1 MAGTQ
6 KHRIQKVS
14 LQVDF
19 GGLENSLGL
28 QDGLSLYFY
37 EKIEPVLQKIF
48 DEYGE
53 DKSLLRIE
61 KMELD
66 CGIVQNQ
73 DWENQLL
80 DEITAQLI
88 QSLKSQQ
95 KNPDVFIEK
104 PKSAEDVFL
113 FFLENG
119 YFPWNSQF
127 GDINELEKY
136 VQLKFPLINA
146 LAEQTASLDNIAA
159 RISHSFSEGFVL
171 KFFNLV
177 IENSEKWS
185 QQFLKKCLPYS
196 IKKHPILMGLMAVV
210 LHSLKEGKGIDSQ
223 LFWPN
228 LLKKESLFEDQ
239 GFLELF
245 LFEIQGEQ
253 KMQESFSVF
262 LSSHHFQL
270 LDLGDILRIKALLFQ
285 IKSTAK
291 NKSWINPC
299 LRILEALILES
310 SLKSKKSGAA
320 TNPHKPLTLIK
331 EQKSRTIIIGGKTE
345 LITEKDIYI
354 ENAGMAI
361 LHPFILPLF
370 ENLKL
375 VNNKEFVSLE
385 AQNMGVQILEYL
397 VWGKNIHTENYM
409 PLNKIICG
417 MDPVQIWKTDSE
429 ISKDIETESEL
440 LLKDVIR
447 HWGVLKNTG
456 IEGLRETFL
465 QRPGKLS
472 HNQNGWKLIVEQ
484 KTVDILIGS
493 LPWGLGIIK
502 LPWMPEMLFVEWN

>member
-19 GGLENSLGL
+19 RGLENSLGL

-127 GDINELEKY
+127 ADINELEKY

-245 LFEIQGEQ
+245 L
-253 KMQESFSVF
+253 
-262 LSSHHFQL
+262 
-270 LDLGDILRIKALLFQ
+270 
-285 IKSTAK
+285 
-291 NKSWINPC
+291 W
-299 LRILEALILES
+299 
-310 SLKSKKSGAA
+310 
-320 TNPHKPLTLIK
+320 
-331 EQKSRTIIIGGKTE
+331 
-345 LITEKDIYI
+345 KD
-354 ENAGMAI
+354 
-361 LHPFILPLF
+361 
-370 ENLKL
+370 
-375 VNNKEFVSLE
+375 
-385 AQNMGVQILEYL
+385 
-397 VWGKNIHTENYM
+397 
-409 PLNKIICG
+409 
-417 MDPVQIWKTDSE
+417 
-429 ISKDIETESEL
+429 
-440 LLKDVIR
+440 LLK
-447 HWGVLKNTG
+447 
-456 IEGLRETFL
+456 
-465 QRPGKLS
+465 
-472 HNQNGWKLIVEQ
+472 
-484 KTVDILIGS
+484 
-493 LPWGLGIIK
+493 IK
-502 LPWMPEMLFVEWN
+502 VFRTP